1 MSFSYHRAIAPM
13 MWVLVVLASCELV
26 VVHFLVSLWNRP
38 VALVL
43 SALSLATLVW
53 LVATIRSFR
62 SLPVQVGDDRVVMRV
77 GRLKSIDLT
86 AEMIA
91 VFRKDWDAAAI
102 KDRSVLNLALIAF
115 PNVVIDLVEPVRVGR
130 RSVRAVAHRLDD
142 PAAFVAAVE
151 GLKPAHDR

>member
-1 MSFSYHRAIAPM
+1 MNFSYHRAIAPM

-43 SALSLATLVW
+43 SAMSLATLVW
-53 LVATIRSFR
+53 LVATILSFR
-62 SLPVQVGDDRVVMRV
+62 LLPVQVDEDRVVMRV

-91 VFRKDWDAAAI
+91 GFRKDWDAAAI

-142 PAAFVAAVE
+142 PTAFVAAIE
-151 GLKPAHDR
+151 RLKNADER